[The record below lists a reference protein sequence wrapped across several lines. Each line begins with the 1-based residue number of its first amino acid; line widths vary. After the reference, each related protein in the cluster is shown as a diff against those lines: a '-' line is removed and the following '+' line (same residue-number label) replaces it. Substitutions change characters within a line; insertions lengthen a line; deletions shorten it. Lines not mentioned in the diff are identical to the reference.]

1 MAILRLCLGDRNIR
15 NLGLTNV
22 TVVFDPPEDQR
33 KFYYST
39 PLGAGKEYLF
49 LGEIKNMP
57 GHGIFIDPRTRQT
70 LYGYHVENFYFLME
84 GVKIIEGKTKYDEPQ
99 YTVTEQDYTPVD
111 EDKES
116 SSIND

>member
-1 MAILRLCLGDRNIR
+1 
-15 NLGLTNV
+15 
-22 TVVFDPPEDQR
+22 
-33 KFYYST
+33 
-39 PLGAGKEYLF
+39 
-49 LGEIKNMP
+49 
-57 GHGIFIDPRTRQT
+57 
-70 LYGYHVENFYFLME
+70 ME